1 MLIRVSTRIFLVLSL
16 ALSGLPL
23 MAQGSQLKQRV
34 EQCLAESQQYFGT
47 RKYDAGADRVLEA
60 ANIVK
65 SKPRD
70 FPQYSAVS
78 LVSTAVDFLH
88 NESSVARSNG
98 DEDSST
104 RALSAETGLL
114 RTLRMWEPQNSQWS
128 RMSAAAQRGSSEEST
143 GHSTMPATFNPYV
156 PNRDGP
162 SIGGTNSRY
171 ANTGPG
177 SSPEYHQMHITPSSL
192 KSGPWGP
199 GLGRAR
205 IDWSKMPS
213 RRSGGGGGGGGAQGT
228 NCPNCGH
235 YMPPGVSWC
244 ASCGH

>member
-1 MLIRVSTRIFLVLSL
+1 MSIRILLVLCL
-16 ALSGLPL
+16 ALSCFPSS
-23 MAQGSQLKQRV
+23 MAQGPQLKQRV

-47 RKYDAGADRVLEA
+47 RKYDAGASRVVEA

-65 SKPRD
+65 STPQY

-78 LVSTAVDFLH
+78 LVSTAVDFLT
-88 NESSVARSNG
+88 NESAAAKSNG
-98 DEDSST
+98 NEEAST

-114 RTLRMWEPQNSQWS
+114 RTLRMWEPQNSKWAQ
-128 RMSAAAQRGSSEEST
+128 MSATAQRASSEESV

-156 PNRDGP
+156 PNRSGP

-177 SSPEYHQMHITPSSL
+177 SSPEYHEMHITPSSL

-205 IDWSKMPS
+205 IDWSKMPARHS
-213 RRSGGGGGGGGAQGT
+213 GGGGGGGAQGT

-235 YMPPGVSWC
+235 YMPAGVSWC